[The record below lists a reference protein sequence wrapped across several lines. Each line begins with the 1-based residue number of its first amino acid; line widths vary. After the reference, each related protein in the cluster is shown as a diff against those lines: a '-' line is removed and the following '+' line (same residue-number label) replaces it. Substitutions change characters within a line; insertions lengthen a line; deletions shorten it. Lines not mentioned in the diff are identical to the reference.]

1 MCENCG
7 CSDPVPS
14 HDHDHELGHEH
25 GHEHSHDHE
34 HPRTLD
40 IRESLL
46 AENDRLAERN
56 RGFFKAKS
64 LLVINILSAP
74 GSGKT
79 SLIERTLAD
88 RRKRIPTAVIVG
100 DLQTENDA
108 NRIRAQ
114 GAPAV
119 QITTGETCHLD
130 AHMVAHA
137 LDNLDL
143 DGARLLFIENV
154 GNLVCPAAFDLGE
167 NLRAVV
173 LSVTEGEDKP
183 LKYPAAFFRADAII
197 ISKTDLAEAT
207 SFNRQATLENIRQ
220 INPRAAIFELS
231 ARTGA
236 GMEKWYQFLEDRIK
250 LIPSR

>member
-7 CSDPVPS
+7 CSEPVPP
-14 HDHDHELGHEH
+14 HDHDREH
-25 GHEHSHDHE
+25 GHAHE

-56 RGFFKAKS
+56 RGFFMAKS

-88 RRKRIPTAVIVG
+88 RGKRIPTAVIVG

-108 NRIRAQ
+108 NRIRSQ
-114 GAPAV
+114 GAPTV

-143 DGARLLFIENV
+143 NGAHLLFIENV

-197 ISKTDLAEAT
+197 ISKIDLAEAT
-207 SFNRQATLENIRQ
+207 AFNRQTTLDNIRQ
-220 INPRAAIFELS
+220 INPRATIFELS
-231 ARTGA
+231 ARTGT